1 MEVIDTK
8 LQIFGAGG
16 FVGSTFIKRN
26 PLCTV
31 KQRNDHIVDIEKD
44 VLYLISTVTN
54 YNVKKDPYIDI
65 ETNLILLMKILSRFQ
80 TSKRIFNFISSWFVY
95 GNTSVPATEESVCN
109 PTGFYSI
116 TKRCAEQLLISYC
129 QTFNIKY
136 RIIRLA
142 NVAGYGDKKSSAQKN
157 ALQYMINQLKNNQ
170 DVNLYED
177 GNMYRDYI
185 HVNDVVDAIGIILNK
200 GEINSIYNA
209 GNGIPLLIKDLIG
222 YAKQLIG
229 GTGKI
234 NNIDVPQFH
243 KIVQVDSQ
251 WMKND
256 KLKSLGY
263 EPRYDMKSII
273 EDMVFGAALRKI
285 NVASPRL

>member
-1 MEVIDTK
+1 MEVNGYN
-8 LQIFGAGG
+8 LQVFGGNG
-16 FVGSTFIKRN
+16 FVGSAFVRKN

-31 KQRNDHIVDIEKD
+31 KQRNDHVVDKD
-44 VLYLISTVTN
+44 KDILYLISTVTN
-54 YNVKKDPYIDI
+54 YNVKTDPYIDI
-65 ETNLILLMKILSRFQ
+65 ETNLILLMKILSQFQ
-80 TSKRIFNFISSWFVY
+80 NSDKVFNFISSWFVY
-95 GNTSVPATEESVCN
+95 GNTPMPATEESICN

-142 NVAGYGDKKSSAQKN
+142 NVAGFGDNKASAQKN
-157 ALQYMINQLKNNQ
+157 ALQYMINQLKQNI
-170 DVNLYED
+170 DINLYEG

-185 HVNDVVDAIGIILNK
+185 HVNDAVDAIDLILDK
-200 GEINSIYNA
+200 GETNSIYNV
-209 GNGIPLLIKDLIG
+209 GNGTPLLMKDLIE

-229 GTGKI
+229 GTGRI
-234 NNIDVPQFH
+234 NYIDVPQFH
-243 KIVQVDSQ
+243 KIVQVHSQ

-263 EPRYDMKSII
+263 EPKYDMKSII
-273 EDMVFGAALRKI
+273 EDMIR
-285 NVASPRL
+285 